1 MANNNKNTDKN
12 NENDVKNA
20 ENAQNNA
27 ENDVKNAENAQN
39 NAENDVKNA
48 ENAQNNAENKNNENN
63 KEKSVKP
70 VKVRFLIGYWGIYGT
85 FQAGEKASIPENV
98 AKAFVKD
105 KVCEILKDKE

>member
-20 ENAQNNA
+20 EN
-27 ENDVKNAENAQN
+27 
-39 NAENDVKNA
+39 
-48 ENAQNNAENKNNENN
+48 KNNENN
-63 KEKSVKP
+63 KEKSAKP

>member
-1 MANNNKNTDKN
+1 MNKNTDKN

-20 ENAQNNA
+20 ENVQNNA
-27 ENDVKNAENAQN
+27 ENDVKNAE
-39 NAENDVKNA
+39 K
-48 ENAQNNAENKNNENN
+48 AQNNAENKNTGNN

-70 VKVRFLIGYWGIYGT
+70 VKVRFLTGYWGIYGT
-85 FQAGEKASIPENV
+85 FQAGEKASIPENA

>member
-12 NENDVKNA
+12 N
-20 ENAQNNA
+20 
-27 ENDVKNAENAQN
+27 
-39 NAENDVKNA
+39 ENDVKNA

>member
-12 NENDVKNA
+12 NK
-20 ENAQNNA
+20 
-27 ENDVKNAENAQN
+27 
-39 NAENDVKNA
+39 NDVKNA

-63 KEKSVKP
+63 KEKSAKP
-70 VKVRFLIGYWGIYGT
+70 VKVRFLTGYWGIYGT
-85 FQAGEKASIPENV
+85 FQAGEKASIPENA

>member
-27 ENDVKNAENAQN
+27 ENKNT
-39 NAENDVKNA
+39 
-48 ENAQNNAENKNNENN
+48 ENN

-70 VKVRFLIGYWGIYGT
+70 VKVRFLTGYWGIYGT
-85 FQAGEKASIPENV
+85 FQAGEKVSIPENV
-98 AKAFVKD
+98 AKTFAKD

>member
-27 ENDVKNAENAQN
+27 ENAQNNAENAQN
-39 NAENDVKNA
+39 NA

-63 KEKSVKP
+63 KEKSAKP

>member
-27 ENDVKNAENAQN
+27 EN
-39 NAENDVKNA
+39 
-48 ENAQNNAENKNNENN
+48 AQNNAENKNNENN
-63 KEKSVKP
+63 KEKSAKP

>member
-27 ENDVKNAENAQN
+27 EN
-39 NAENDVKNA
+39 
-48 ENAQNNAENKNNENN
+48 AQNNAENKNTGNN

-70 VKVRFLIGYWGIYGT
+70 VKVRFLAGYWGIYGT
-85 FQAGEKASIPENV
+85 FQAGEKASIPENA

>member
-27 ENDVKNAENAQN
+27 ENAQN
-39 NAENDVKNA
+39 NA

-63 KEKSVKP
+63 KEKSAKP

>member
-27 ENDVKNAENAQN
+27 ENDVKNT
-39 NAENDVKNA
+39 

-85 FQAGEKASIPENV
+85 FQAGEKASIPKNV

-105 KVCEILKDKE
+105 KVCEILEDKE

>member
-20 ENAQNNA
+20 ENAQ
-27 ENDVKNAENAQN
+27 
-39 NAENDVKNA
+39 KNA